1 MLLSGGNPI
10 DPEHLGLARRTLRPR
25 QGIGRGGSDFGTRGR
40 RCCSR
45 FISWRTDPATAHPD
59 RAVIEEAL
67 KRSGGIVSKAAVEL
81 GISRQAFYRR
91 MDQAG
96 IVFERRLKIPS

>member
-1 MLLSGGNPI
+1 VSRPAAAAAP
-10 DPEHLGLARRTLRPR
+10 DPSADEA
-25 QGIGRGGSDFGTRGR
+25 SFA
-40 RCCSR
+40 
-45 FISWRTDPATAHPD
+45 PANPD

-67 KRSGGIVSKAAVEL
+67 KRAGGIVSKAAVEL

-96 IVFERRLKIPS
+96 IVFERRLKVPR